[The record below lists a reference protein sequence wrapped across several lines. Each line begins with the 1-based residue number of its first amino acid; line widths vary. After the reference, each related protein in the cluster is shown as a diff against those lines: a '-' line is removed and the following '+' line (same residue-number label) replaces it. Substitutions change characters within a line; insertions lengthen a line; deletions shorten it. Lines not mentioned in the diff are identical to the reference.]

1 MGEIPMN
8 QGQCIF
14 CGIVTGALPA
24 ATLYE
29 DDATLAFMD
38 INPLADG
45 HCLVIPKAHCEDL
58 LTAGDDVAALVGQ
71 TTARVARAVK
81 TALQPDGLNVF
92 QANGVA
98 AGQTVFH
105 LHFHILPRFV
115 DDHFTIQ
122 FHGNPTSNREHL
134 ATIARRIEQALP

>member
-1 MGEIPMN
+1 MN

-45 HCLVIPKAHCEDL
+45 HCLVIPKVHYEDL
-58 LTAGDDVAALVGQ
+58 LTAGDDVAALVGR

-92 QANGVA
+92 QANGEA

-115 DDHFTIQ
+115 DDNFTIQ
-122 FHGNPTSNREHL
+122 FHGKPASNREHL
-134 ATIARRIEQALP
+134 AMIARRIEQALP